1 MATIDSTTSVQL
13 LKSYSASTNCVSHAG
28 EFQCSNGKCIKGD
41 WRHDG
46 EDDCGDMSDEVGAC
60 KCFPSYV

>member
-1 MATIDSTTSVQL
+1 MGM
-13 LKSYSASTNCVSHAG
+13 VSDAG

-46 EDDCGDMSDEVGAC
+46 EDDCGDMSDEIGKC
-60 KCFPSYV
+60 KY